1 MEIARFGAI
10 KLHKIGRKS
19 NDEVNPLMN
28 TAPGLRAMRINTLL
42 SNILDI
48 TEKDRIAIFSI
59 QWGEKVIYI
68 ATKGFIYNDVEQGA
82 LIGNN
87 NTFNYGGVYESLL
100 AGGTTEN
107 VTKGELI
114 KSGLL
119 LHTNDTTNGKVY
131 KATTKCFAKLDGHST
146 LGEIASLDL
155 DYEDADRLI
164 DELITFLNVKDES
177 DSIAD
182 VTGTGQEFAFL
193 TYSHSE
199 DYDAKVM
206 LDEEEAEDEE

>member
-87 NTFNYGGVYESLL
+87 NTFNYGDVYESLL

-131 KATTKCFAKLDGHST
+131 KATTKCFAKLDGHGT
-146 LGEIASLDL
+146 LRQLALLDL
-155 DYEDADRLI
+155 DYEKADVLI
-164 DELITFLNVKDES
+164 DELVSFLNTKDES
-177 DSIAD
+177 GSIVD
-182 VTGTGQEFAFL
+182 RIGTEQEFAFL

-199 DYDAKVM
+199 DYNAKVM